1 MNGVLEWYRG
11 GSGVAVA
18 VLLVAAVGAA
28 LFLERFY
35 QIVLRSRVSGRPFME
50 RAIQLVR
57 GGKLE
62 DAIRHCAQRKAV
74 LPDIGLVILRSRT
87 RDEAD
92 LEHVAHAAERSLLPP
107 LTRRLS
113 YLPAL
118 AVAALLLGLFGALLG
133 AREALLTPPTA
144 PPALGAVGGP
154 AHPGPAAEA
163 MAEALEALAGGVA
176 VALPLLLAHA
186 YLSSQARTIAVHA
199 EEFAARLINAL
210 LDRPDVRLGHR

>member
-1 MNGVLEWYRG
+1 MNGVLAWYRG
-11 GSGVAVA
+11 GSAVAVA
-18 VLLVAAVGAA
+18 VLVVAALGTV

-35 QIVLRSRVSGRPFME
+35 QIVLRSRVNGRTFME

-62 DAIRHCAQRKAV
+62 DAIRHCAQSKAV

-87 RDEAD
+87 KDEAD
-92 LEHVAHAAERSLLPP
+92 LEHVARAAERSLLPP

-118 AVAALLLGLFGALLG
+118 AFTALLLGLLGALLA
-133 AREALLTPPTA
+133 AREALLA
-144 PPALGAVGGP
+144 PEAPGAVGR
-154 AHPGPAAEA
+154 PGHSAEA
-163 MAEALEALAGGVA
+163 MAAALEALAGGLC
-176 VALPLLLAHA
+176 VALPLYLAHA
-186 YLSSQARTIAVHA
+186 YLASQAHAIAAHA
-199 EEFAARLINAL
+199 QEFAARLINAL

>member
-1 MNGVLEWYRG
+1 MNGVLAWYRG
-11 GSGVAVA
+11 GSAVAVA
-18 VLLVAAVGAA
+18 VLLVAAVGAG

-35 QIVLRSRVSGRPFME
+35 QIVLRSRVNGRTFME

-62 DAIRHCAQRKAV
+62 DAIRHCAQAKAV

-87 RDEAD
+87 KDEAD
-92 LEHVAHAAERSLLPP
+92 LEHVARAAECSLLPP

-118 AVAALLLGLFGALLG
+118 ALVALLLGVLGAALAARDALL
-133 AREALLTPPTA
+133 A
-144 PPALGAVGGP
+144 PSAPAAVGR
-154 AHPGPAAEA
+154 PGHAAEA
-163 MAEALEALAGGVA
+163 LVAALEALGGGLC
-176 VALPLLLAHA
+176 VALPLYLAHA
-186 YLSSQARTIAVHA
+186 YLASQADTISAHA
-199 EEFAARLINAL
+199 REFSARLINAL